1 LKRLINTIPL
11 FRPEPSRWQQVKS
24 DRVTLALAVSTIGI
38 GAAILTL
45 QYGRLFSRRRHEH
58 DHDPRPEPALS
69 TSAPAAAADTVNVAL
84 EGYLA
89 TPRAEKIVLHI
100 LNGFLITF
108 ASIRL
113 ITWAI
118 REGHGPFRNVSVSGR
133 HIHHFVP
140 GILIAFIAAI
150 GGLIAEG
157 ENSEDA
163 FAFTL
168 GSGMGLT
175 FDEAALLL
183 DLEDVYWTRQGL
195 LSVQVSLAT
204 IAILGATTLVLR
216 LLGRGE
222 QREVEAG
229 NIPAETGPGIPFA

>member
-1 LKRLINTIPL
+1 MGRLLNSLPL
-11 FRPEPSRWQQVKS
+11 VHREPSRWQQVKS
-24 DRVTLALAVSTIGI
+24 DRVTLGLAFSTIAI
-38 GAAILTL
+38 GGAILTL

-58 DHDPRPEPALS
+58 DHDPGPEPAL
-69 TSAPAAAADTVNVAL
+69 TESAPAAAADTVNVAL
-84 EGYLA
+84 EGYMA

-100 LNGFLITF
+100 LNGFLVTF

-140 GILIAFIAAI
+140 GILIAFTAGI
-150 GGLIAEG
+150 GGLVAEG
-157 ENSEDA
+157 ENKEDF
-163 FAFTL
+163 FAAAL

-204 IAILGATTLVLR
+204 IALLGASTLVLR

-229 NIPAETGPGIPFA
+229 NIPSDSGPGIPFA